1 MSGGDY
7 LSYTFRLVVTGI
19 LIALGVL
26 LPIVFHMAGAMGSVF
41 LPMHIPVLITG
52 LFLGPRS
59 GVIAGAITPL
69 LSSLLTG
76 MPPILPIAPIMSVEL
91 AAYGA
96 ISGYLYHGRQFS
108 ILVSLVGAMVGGRLL
123 ATCAVVVMIEL
134 IHIKLTPL
142 AYLSGAIVTGFPGML
157 IQLILIP
164 QLVKRLGIIA
174 KK

>member
-1 MSGGDY
+1 M
-7 LSYTFRLVVTGI
+7 SYTLRLVATAV
-19 LIALGVL
+19 LIAIGVL

-59 GVIAGAITPL
+59 GAIAGMITPL
-69 LSSLLTG
+69 LSSLVTG

-96 ISGYLYHGRQFS
+96 ISGYLYHRRQFS
-108 ILVSLVGAMVGGRLL
+108 LLVSLVGAMIGGRLL
-123 ATCAVVVMIEL
+123 ATGAVAIMVEL
-134 IHIKLTPL
+134 IHIKITPL
-142 AYLSGAIVTGFPGML
+142 AYLSGAVLTGFPGMV

-164 QLVKRLGIIA
+164 QLVKRLCIKMKNKQLG
-174 KK
+174 